1 MMLLKFRVLSCK
13 LNSASTRSTR
23 TLSGRIGKRVR
34 QFHEVCLRAARRT
47 KENPI
52 ARLTDQPVPEVED
65 LLQLFPSVVC
75 GLIFLS
81 FRPSQAT
88 PQTTSDS
95 SGGNDTSQAT
105 SASHHT
111 AAHSTPKTPETPATS
126 APTSTS
132 MATSATVP
140 HSESSASATTS
151 STSAFTLI
159 CAFEYLLHPLTKDTP
174 QCTDFVYI
182 RFFVY
187 SYQTNM
193 EPIVFEEKKR
203 FDGVAKLYYDDT
215 ALVWRRFSSYRALD
229 NNVRNSKRHFPYSR
243 WFVGMWGTTFTRLVD
258 TEAAFTLS
266 IPAAESAP
274 NPVRRRL
281 DPPKGPSP
289 RRSLSDRFLRRL
301 PSNRSPRTNRSASQ
315 GILKNGGQA
324 RLTCYA
330 AVHTFRAASN
340 PILDPSWVYI
350 HTAAIWPGGHGRVP
364 ESMVADMLRDAD
376 VVGISTSNT
385 TDEPNIIL
393 GRAGPNTAPYKAAS
407 PPNPIRPVGPGTRGM
422 LDILAE
428 FPHWKTVLK
437 RASLCFSLTTSINYM
452 RSSANPIDFVSEI
465 HSVDDVQRYH
475 RLRANA
481 MLEAYGDDKCIVFED
496 MGEDY
501 EEAGF
506 DYANQH
512 VFFGKMAMIKAV
524 YDVMV
529 KRYGVPFP

>member
-1 MMLLKFRVLSCK
+1 MHMEILASLWDAAAFQTALHGTLRSNFSDKLSMSFFNGFAII
-13 LNSASTRSTR
+13 NSMIIDTR
-23 TLSGRIGKRVR
+23 TMGRAEPFGK
-34 QFHEVCLRAARRT
+34 
-47 KENPI
+47 
-52 ARLTDQPVPEVED
+52 
-65 LLQLFPSVVC
+65 
-75 GLIFLS
+75 
-81 FRPSQAT
+81 
-88 PQTTSDS
+88 
-95 SGGNDTSQAT
+95 
-105 SASHHT
+105 
-111 AAHSTPKTPETPATS
+111 
-126 APTSTS
+126 
-132 MATSATVP
+132 
-140 HSESSASATTS
+140 
-151 STSAFTLI
+151 
-159 CAFEYLLHPLTKDTP
+159 
-174 QCTDFVYI
+174 
-182 RFFVY
+182 
-187 SYQTNM
+187 
-193 EPIVFEEKKR
+193 
-203 FDGVAKLYYDDT
+203 
-215 ALVWRRFSSYRALD
+215 
-229 NNVRNSKRHFPYSR
+229 
-243 WFVGMWGTTFTRLVD
+243 
-258 TEAAFTLS
+258 
-266 IPAAESAP
+266 
-274 NPVRRRL
+274 
-281 DPPKGPSP
+281 
-289 RRSLSDRFLRRL
+289 
-301 PSNRSPRTNRSASQ
+301 
-315 GILKNGGQA
+315 
-324 RLTCYA
+324 
-330 AVHTFRAASN
+330 TFRAASN

-350 HTAAIWPGGHGRVP
+350 HTAAIWPGGNGRVP

-475 RLRANA
+475 RLRFTTKLNGTTTYPVEDKQTTYYFDNTTHSHFWRFTRNNDLLTLFAYDTNTTLAYKANA
-481 MLEAYGDDKCIVFED
+481 MLDAYGDDKCIVFED